1 MSNRLEL
8 AMRLTVDASSIRAA
22 KAETDR
28 LADAT
33 RRVGTEA
40 RRATAETYRLAG
52 EGGAYALAG
61 SPVASGSKS
70 EASAAA
76 ARKAALDAQ
85 RTAKMEAAR
94 REQLHS
100 LRADNAMNARRET
113 ARRMAEARDAAP
125 GSTGSGGGGLPGPL
139 KTLLGLEAANQA
151 ARAFGRSFLERS
163 RDPDRFTASGLATD
177 TLRGL
182 PIIGGVV
189 GGTADLVGG
198 GLGMEDV
205 RGRQRTGLGIEA
217 VNRGGGLNDQLR
229 QIRQGGSAALDA
241 RRTAA
246 AGATTDYNA
255 ARAFSTELR
264 RRPNLNE
271 FITENQLGV
280 SNEAQGQLRL
290 ASLQS
295 QERANASANSLGGEE
310 DTLRKRQKEQ
320 AEAQAQVEAARQR
333 QAKAESDADAATQ
346 AQRNKGVGYDPVQ
359 FKKNQ
364 RIDSTV
370 EERQIAAAQARRS
383 TEEALAN
390 AKEKQ
395 LATERQ
401 METVGNAR
409 LKSAQDSIAAAKALI
424 AERQNELALL
434 KEQEGAQKG
443 QARFFGRASELDK
456 QQLLDISEKYKR
468 GGLDS
473 LTQEESDFARG
484 ASPQFAD
491 RIDRDQERRGASD
504 PRNAAF
510 NENLGLTGLD
520 TVKEQIRTQSA
531 ELIEANRQVNEESA
545 KAIKEVME
553 KGLKEFTEQLAQSI
567 KTAFDTAMQNADK
580 QAKDGKFVSS
590 QG

>member
-8 AMRLTVDASSIRAA
+8 AMKLTVDASSIKAA
-22 KAETDR
+22 KSETDR
-28 LADAT
+28 LANSTRKLGQAVKTTASEMKAGAGAAT
-33 RRVGTEA
+33 AGQLASRDDRDA
-40 RRATAETYRLAG
+40 RRAVIKQLTSGEAGGGGRAVTAA
-52 EGGAYALAG
+52 
-61 SPVASGSKS
+61 
-70 EASAAA
+70 
-76 ARKAALDAQ
+76 
-85 RTAKMEAAR
+85 
-94 REQLHS
+94 
-100 LRADNAMNARRET
+100 
-113 ARRMAEARDAAP
+113 
-125 GSTGSGGGGLPGPL
+125 SGGGGLPGPL

-189 GGTADLVGG
+189 GGAADLVGG

-205 RGRQRTGLGIEA
+205 RGRQRTALGIEA
-217 VNRGGGLNDQLR
+217 VNRGGGLSDQLR
-229 QIRQGGSAALDA
+229 QIRIGGAAALDA
-241 RRTAA
+241 RRASA
-246 AGATTDYNA
+246 IGATADYNA

-271 FITENQLGV
+271 FITEDRLGV

-295 QERANASANSLGGEE
+295 QERANASAYALGTEE
-310 DTLRKRQKEQ
+310 DILRKRQKEQ

-333 QAKAESDADAATQ
+333 QAKAESEADAASQ
-346 AQRNKGVGYDPVQ
+346 AQRNKGIGYGPVQ
-359 FKKNQ
+359 FQKNQ

-370 EERQIAAAQARRS
+370 EERQIAAAQARKS

-395 LATERQ
+395 LAVERQ

-409 LKSAQDSIAAAKALI
+409 LKSAQDSIAAAKDLI
-424 AERQNELALL
+424 AIKQNELLLL
-434 KEQEGAQKG
+434 KEQEQAQKA
-443 QARFFGRASELDK
+443 QARFFGTASEGDK
-456 QQLLDISEKYKR
+456 NRALRISEKFAQ
-468 GGLDS
+468 GGIDA
-473 LTQEESDFARG
+473 LTGKEAEFLSRV
-484 ASPQFAD
+484 SPQVAD
-491 RIDRDQERRGASD
+491 RITRAQEAKGAAD
-504 PRNAAF
+504 AKNAKL
-510 NENLGLTGLD
+510 NENLGISGLD

-553 KGLKEFTEQLAQSI
+553 KGLKEFTEQLTKSI
-567 KTAFDTAMQNADK
+567 KTAFDTVMQNADK
-580 QAKDGKFVSS
+580 QVKDGKFLGS
-590 QG
+590 QGA